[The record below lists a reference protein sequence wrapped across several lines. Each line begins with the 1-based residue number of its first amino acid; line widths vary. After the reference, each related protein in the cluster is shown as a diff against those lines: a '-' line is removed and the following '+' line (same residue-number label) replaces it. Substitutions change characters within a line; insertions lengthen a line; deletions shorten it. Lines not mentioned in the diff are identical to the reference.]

1 MIIEEIILDDVGIYK
16 CVVFNEVGKVICC
29 GELDVNEKLIV
40 LEFIDEF
47 NEVFIN
53 FKEGDEV
60 FLEVIIWGKFV
71 LDVYWYKDEFNVRK
85 LFNIIILVKGDKYLF
100 LIYSVKFID
109 FGVYRCEVKS
119 KMGIVMCM
127 FMIEIEG
134 K

>member
-40 LEFIDEF
+40 VEFIDEF

-71 LDVYWYKDEFNVRK
+71 LDV
-85 LFNIIILVKGDKYLF
+85 
-100 LIYSVKFID
+100 
-109 FGVYRCEVKS
+109 
-119 KMGIVMCM
+119 
-127 FMIEIEG
+127 
-134 K
+134 